1 MSVFERSASGTVR
14 SRLRAFIKTYSGEP
28 PTPEEQQ
35 LRLELVQRARRELAA
50 GHGELLRLLAPSA
63 AADALGDPERIAAYA
78 DTFAIEATLADA
90 AGHADRAAALRASAV
105 AFAREAQRRGRAPDE
120 DVAALIASEGRLV
133 PKRDA

>member
-14 SRLRAFIKTYSGEP
+14 SRLRAFIKTYAGEP

-35 LRLELVQRARRELAA
+35 VRLELVQRARRELAA

>member
-35 LRLELVQRARRELAA
+35 VRLELVQRARRELAA
-50 GHGELLRLLAPSA
+50 GHGDLLRLLAPGA

-78 DTFAIEATLADA
+78 ETFAIEATLADA
-90 AGHADRAAALRASAV
+90 AGQTDRAATLRASAL
-105 AFAREAQRRGRAPDE
+105 AFAREAQRRARVPDN
-120 DVAALIASEGRLV
+120 DVASLIASEGRLT
-133 PKRDA
+133 PIREP